1 RALNLSTTKDSS
13 FKDVSKGHYAY
24 SAIAAVEQAGI
35 IKGQEAGKFNPNG
48 QLSRAEMAAILT
60 RAYKLTGT
68 SKVSFTDVKSTHW
81 AYSNIQALVANDL
94 TGGFPDN
101 TFRPDA
107 QITRAQFASFLN
119 RCLSLK

>member
-1 RALNLSTTKDSS
+1 RAEAATTIARALNISTTKDSK

-60 RAYKLTGT
+60 RSYKLTGT
-68 SKVSFTDVKSTHW
+68 SKVSFKDVKST
-81 AYSNIQALVANDL
+81 
-94 TGGFPDN
+94 
-101 TFRPDA
+101 
-107 QITRAQFASFLN
+107 
-119 RCLSLK
+119 

>member
-1 RALNLSTTKDSS
+1 
-13 FKDVSKGHYAY
+13 VSKSHYAY

-48 QLSRAEMAAILT
+48 QLS
-60 RAYKLTGT
+60 
-68 SKVSFTDVKSTHW
+68 HW
-81 AYSNIQALVANDL
+81 AYSHIQALVANDL

>member
-1 RALNLSTTKDSS
+1 MLNQHTGHTAI
-13 FKDVSKGHYAY
+13 SKHLWY
-24 SAIAAVEQAGI
+24 
-35 IKGQEAGKFNPNG
+35 
-48 QLSRAEMAAILT
+48 
-60 RAYKLTGT
+60 
-68 SKVSFTDVKSTHW
+68 
-81 AYSNIQALVANDL
+81 NDL